1 MWTLCRLVV
10 LLFLVRSASGQEV
23 DAGISISYL
32 PIITFQAD
40 GVSTT
45 ESVRNRLFPGVS
57 VHAAFSRRI
66 VFGLRF
72 SRLVGTISNYE
83 SDDGAFTQRHG
94 IRSWSVESSGQ
105 YMVLSQSGLSLLI
118 GATGG
123 LVHVVDGYD
132 LLLEVRNT
140 SGSTTDDVAYRY
152 PRAGFTVGPHVE
164 LHVDLGART
173 VLRWQTGLRYTRV
186 RFPQRTG
193 SIIIDNDNGLVVD
206 RPQIGRTILM
216 NGVNTTLGLSFRV
229 Q

>member
-57 VHAAFSRRI
+57 VRAAFSRRI

-83 SDDGAFTQRHG
+83 SDDGTFAQRHR
-94 IRSWSVESSGQ
+94 IRSWFVESSGQ
-105 YMVLSQSGLSLLI
+105 YKVLSQGGLSLLI

-123 LVHVVDGYD
+123 LVHAVDGYY
-132 LLLEVRNT
+132 LRLVIRSS
-140 SGSTTDDVAYRY
+140 SGSRTDDVAYRY

-164 LHVDLGART
+164 LHVDLGSRT

-186 RFPQRTG
+186 RFPQRMG